1 MHGYNLHQWAT
12 IVVSMIP
19 LTSGIALLSV
29 AFTKQE
35 IAVCLA
41 FPSTRSEMPA
51 LGMAKWQES
60 LVSDICIRPAVLYL
74 LCTCIPHSTDEDEV
88 QGRLGLEIIHR
99 NAKQKF
105 RDSNTFLY
113 LWHAMQDC
121 SNQVFGQSISY

>member
-29 AFTKQE
+29 AITKQE

-60 LVSDICIRPAVLYL
+60 LVSDICQLYFICYAHAYHTAL
-74 LCTCIPHSTDEDEV
+74 MRMKCKEDWAWKLFIEM
-88 QGRLGLEIIHR
+88 QSRNLETQIVT
-99 NAKQKF
+99 
-105 RDSNTFLY
+105 SNIYVCHLHTSFVNGTK
-113 LWHAMQDC
+113 HTQMR
-121 SNQVFGQSISY
+121 